1 MCATK
6 GLRAA
11 SVSRPESLFVVR
23 KEGWVSS
30 KYHELFKLMWFVCEI
45 PLGQPHRAEDIKAA
59 ALVAK
64 VNPHMLKI

>member
-11 SVSRPESLFVVR
+11 SVSRTESLFVII

-30 KYHELFKLMWFVCEI
+30 KNHELLKLIWFVCEI
-45 PLGQPHRAEDIKAA
+45 PLGQPHRTEDTKAA

-64 VNPHMLKI
+64 MNAQMLKI